1 MTVQINTVSFQ
12 GIEVRDI
19 EVQVQLSSGLPAFHI
34 VGLPDKAVAESRER
48 VRAALTA
55 IGLALPPKRIT
66 VNLAPADL
74 QKEGSH
80 YDLPIALGIL
90 AAMEI
95 VPASELTTYL
105 VLGELALDGT
115 IRAVNGIL
123 PAALQALASDKGI
136 ICPESQ
142 GVEAAWVKGLE
153 IIAPCSLLALT
164 NHINGRQILSAP
176 KTFLP
181 HPEPDRRHLP
191 DLRDVKG
198 QETAK
203 RVLEIAA
210 AGGHHLLF
218 NGPPGSGKSMLASRL
233 PSILPTLLPEEILEV
248 SMIHSLAGLLKN
260 GTLES
265 LRPYRD
271 PHHSASAP
279 AIAGGGPKAKPGEIS
294 LAHRGVLFLD
304 ELPEFNRNVLETLRQ
319 PLETGKISIARAEA
333 HITYPARVQMV
344 AAMNPCRCGEVDPVT
359 QICARGSRCST
370 QYQARISAPLYDRI
384 DLYLDVPP
392 VRASDLS
399 LPPPKEG
406 SHDVALRVQAARDI
420 QTQRYAVY
428 PKQNRPHC
436 NAEVEGEILDK
447 ISFLGPKEKEL
458 MQQASEKFKLSARA
472 YHRVLKVSR
481 TIADLDSQDMIQ
493 TKHIAEALRYR
504 KPKK

>member
-12 GIEVRDI
+12 GIEVRKI
-19 EVQVQLSSGLPAFHI
+19 EVQVQLSSGLPAFNI

-90 AAMEI
+90 AAMEV

-123 PAALQALASDKGI
+123 PAALQALANDKGI

-142 GVEAAWVKGLE
+142 GAEAAWVKGLE
-153 IIAPCSLLALT
+153 IVAPSSLLALT
-164 NHINGRQILSAP
+164 NHINGRQILSPP
-176 KTFLP
+176 KTALP
-181 HPEPDRRHLP
+181 QPANDRRHLP

-233 PSILPTLLPEEILEV
+233 PSILPELLPEEILEV

-260 GTLES
+260 GSLES

-333 HITYPARVQMV
+333 HITYPARVQMI

-359 QICARGSRCST
+359 QICARGARCST

-399 LPPPKEG
+399 LPPPEEG

-420 QTQRYAVY
+420 QTQRYAAY

-436 NAEVEGEILDK
+436 NAEAEGETLDK
-447 ISFLGPKEKEL
+447 IAFLGPKEKEL
-458 MQQASEKFKLSARA
+458 MQRASEKFKLSARA

-481 TIADLDSQDMIQ
+481 TIADLDRQDVIQ

>member
-136 ICPESQ
+136 ICPENQ
-142 GVEAAWVKGLE
+142 GGEAAWVKGLE
-153 IIAPCSLLALT
+153 IIAPPSLLALT
-164 NHINGRQILSAP
+164 NHINGRQILSPP
-176 KTFLP
+176 KTALP
-181 HPEPDRRHLP
+181 QPASDRRHLP

-233 PSILPTLLPEEILEV
+233 PSILPELLPEEILEV

-260 GTLES
+260 GALEN

-333 HITYPARVQMV
+333 HITYPARVQMI

-359 QICARGSRCST
+359 QICARGPRCST

-406 SHDVALRVQAARDI
+406 SRDVALRVQAARDI
-420 QTQRYAVY
+420 QTERYAAY
-428 PKQNRPHC
+428 PEQKRPHC
-436 NAEVEGEILDK
+436 NAEAEGEILDK
-447 ISFLGPKEKEL
+447 IALLGPREKEL
-458 MQQASEKFKLSARA
+458 MHRASETFKLSARA

-481 TIADLDSQDMIQ
+481 TIADLDNQEMIE
-493 TKHIAEALRYR
+493 TKHIAEALRYKKPR
-504 KPKK
+504 K